1 VKFLL
6 DTDTVSF
13 ALRGEGRVA
22 EHLRTHRSTEL
33 GVSAITVAE
42 LRYGAD
48 LRRSNRL
55 HRLID
60 AFTMGVRTLPFDDR
74 AALRFGVLAASMQR
88 QGQGIGDFD
97 CLIAA
102 HALAEG
108 MTLVT
113 HNHAHFGRIRGLKLE
128 DWYG

>member
-1 VKFLL
+1 MRYLL

-13 ALRGEGRVA
+13 ALRGEGRVG
-22 EHLRTHRSTEL
+22 ERIRIHRPADL
-33 GVSAITVAE
+33 GMSAMTLAE

-48 LRRSNRL
+48 LRKSNRL

-60 AFTMGVRTLPFDDR
+60 AFTLGVRVLPFAER
-74 AALRFGVLAASMQR
+74 AAQRFGVLAASVQR

-97 CLIAA
+97 TMIAA

-108 MTLVT
+108 AILVT
-113 HNHAHFGRIRGLKLE
+113 HNHAHFGRIRGLKIE
-128 DWYG
+128 DWYA